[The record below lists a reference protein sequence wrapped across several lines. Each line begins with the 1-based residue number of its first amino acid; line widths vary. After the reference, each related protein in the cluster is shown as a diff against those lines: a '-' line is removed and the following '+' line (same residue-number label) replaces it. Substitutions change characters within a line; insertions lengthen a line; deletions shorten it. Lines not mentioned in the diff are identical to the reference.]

1 MQLVM
6 LQALS
11 NQKFR
16 ELSEEFEDVGLMTG
30 DVSINP
36 NARCIVMTTEILRS
50 MLYRCVSLQSP
61 FIEGPRSRT
70 LLDPHA
76 CCFLMI
82 TGEFFCFHCAKE
94 RVHIIMR
101 FTECEHAPEACCL
114 SACCSCAWRQSALVK
129 GTQIFGMRRLGN
141 YAMSQSGRI
150 CALEWKLAHG

>member
-1 MQLVM
+1 VQLVM

-61 FIEGPRSRT
+61 FIQGPRSRI

-76 CCFLMI
+76 CCFLM
-82 TGEFFCFHCAKE
+82 TAGEFFSFYCASKQ
-94 RVHIIMR
+94 VQIIMR
-101 FTECEHAPEACCL
+101 FTECERASEACCL
-114 SACCSCAWRQSALVK
+114 SA
-129 GTQIFGMRRLGN
+129 
-141 YAMSQSGRI
+141 
-150 CALEWKLAHG
+150 

>member
-36 NARCIVMTTEILRS
+36 HARCIVMTTEILRS
-50 MLYRCVSLQSP
+50 MLYRCVYLQSP
-61 FIEGPRSRT
+61 FIQGSGSRT

-76 CCFLMI
+76 CCFLM
-82 TGEFFCFHCAKE
+82 TAEEFFSACCASE
-94 RVHIIMR
+94 WVQNIRR
-101 FTECEHAPEACCL
+101 FSECERAPEACCL
-114 SACCSCAWRQSALVK
+114 SA
-129 GTQIFGMRRLGN
+129 
-141 YAMSQSGRI
+141 
-150 CALEWKLAHG
+150 